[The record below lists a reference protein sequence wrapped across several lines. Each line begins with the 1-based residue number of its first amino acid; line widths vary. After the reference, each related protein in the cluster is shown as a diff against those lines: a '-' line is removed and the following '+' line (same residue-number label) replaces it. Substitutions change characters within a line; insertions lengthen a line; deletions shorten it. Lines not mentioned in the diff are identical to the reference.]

1 MGGRYRADT
10 EQILA
15 VVNRAKEINQRLE
28 QRITDIEREV
38 TALNVDWD
46 GDAATAHRTKHDTRR
61 REMNDMRTAL
71 AQLETTARG
80 AHDRYIANAQHNSGM
95 WP

>member
-1 MGGRYRADT
+1 MGRYIADT

-15 VVNRAKEINQRLE
+15 LIERAKTIGRRLE
-28 QRITDIEREV
+28 ERITDIEREV
-38 TALNVDWD
+38 TDLNVDWE
-46 GDAATAHRTKHDTRR
+46 GDAATAHRTKHDTLH

-71 AQLETTARG
+71 TQLETNART
-80 AHDRYIANAQHNSGM
+80 AHDHYVANARHNSGM